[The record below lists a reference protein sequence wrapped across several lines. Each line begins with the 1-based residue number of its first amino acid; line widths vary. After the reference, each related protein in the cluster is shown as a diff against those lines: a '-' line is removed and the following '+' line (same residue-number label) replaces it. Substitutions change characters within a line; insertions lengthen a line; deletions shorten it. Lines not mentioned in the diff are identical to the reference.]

1 MLRNKGALNYFAE
14 RVAKISL
21 GKCLGIE
28 MQRQEGVN
36 LGKVVRIIFR
46 EQQEFTHW
54 PGNRRKYEDGKRESL
69 SGWRKEMDRQS
80 SIREGYK
87 GGRGEIYRA

>member
-1 MLRNKGALNYFAE
+1 MLHNKGALNYLGE

-28 MQRQEGVN
+28 MQGQEGVN

-46 EQQEFTHW
+46 EQQEFTH
-54 PGNRRKYEDGKRESL
+54 
-69 SGWRKEMDRQS
+69 
-80 SIREGYK
+80 
-87 GGRGEIYRA
+87 